1 MEEKHKKICSIAGIV
16 IFLLFSA
23 AVAWLIGRPLLQF
36 VSEPEKFRLWVD
48 SHGLLGPLAFVGMMV
63 LQVFVAVIPGE
74 PLEIGAGYAFGAV
87 EGTILCIVGAAIGS
101 ILVFLFVRR
110 FGVKAV
116 EVFISRE
123 KIQSLRFL
131 QNTRRVHIFLMV
143 AFLLPG
149 TPKDVLC
156 YVSGLTT
163 MKLGYFIL
171 ISSLCRLPSVV
182 TSTIGGNALGSG
194 QWITA
199 LVVFSITL
207 VISVIGL
214 LIYKRI
220 LRLREEHHHG
230 TDCNYP
236 NS

>member
-1 MEEKHKKICSIAGIV
+1 MKDKAKLRAVLGIV

-23 AVAWLIGRPLLQF
+23 AVAVLIGRPLLQF
-36 VSEPEKFRLWVD
+36 VSEPEKFRQWVD
-48 SHGLLGPLAFVGMMV
+48 SHGLLGPLAFLGMMV

-87 EGTILCIVGAAIGS
+87 EGTILCILGAAIGS
-101 ILVFLFVRR
+101 TLVFLFVRR

-131 QNTRRVHIFLMV
+131 QNTRRVHLFLLV

-156 YVSGLTT
+156 YVAGLTT
-163 MKLGYFIL
+163 MQLGTFVL
-171 ISSLCRLPSVV
+171 ISSVCRLPSIV
-182 TSTIGGNALGSG
+182 TSTIGGSALGSG
-194 QWITA
+194 QWEIA
-199 LVVFSITL
+199 LIVFAITL
-207 VISVIGL
+207 VISAIGL
-214 LIYKRI
+214 WIYKRI
-220 LRLREEHHHG
+220 LRAREEHHHG
-230 TDCNYP
+230 TDCNHP
-236 NS
+236 RP